1 LQNLRKAGILSTD
14 NIVHLEIVFMPKK
27 KKKEGKPEVHE
38 SLEGF
43 DIKINEFGE
52 IITTLKTDE
61 LNEFLNETVD
71 DKKLREREAQKKSE
85 EEE

>member
-1 LQNLRKAGILSTD
+1 
-14 NIVHLEIVFMPKK
+14 MPKK

-43 DIKINEFGE
+43 DITINEFGE

-71 DKKLREREAQKKSE
+71 DKKLREREAQDKTDE
-85 EEE
+85 EE